1 MGDLD
6 PIYNTWFLEPTR
18 DQGTNGISVGSA
30 VFAGLTTVTNRQT
43 DRQTDHATSSV
54 TTGRI
59 YVVLRCGLNIGLL
72 KSRVFGKCTV
82 ETSEHDSV

>member
-43 DRQTDHATSSV
+43 DRQTDRSRYFVCNNRPHLRSTAVRPKHRPTEIQGLRKV
-54 TTGRI
+54 HGRN
-59 YVVLRCGLNIGLL
+59 VG
-72 KSRVFGKCTV
+72 T
-82 ETSEHDSV
+82 